1 MIPARRRSHRPV
13 PVLTL
18 SLLLFSIASASP
30 VQADAD
36 ARDMERLQTLQKSIK
51 IIRDNL
57 QKARR
62 QHGRLQTELQTL
74 DQSVNRI
81 NRKLRQLRK
90 RQTSTEQ
97 NLRESLRQQ
106 KQLKRQVDKARQL
119 LASQVRA
126 SYIMGRQEQLK
137 IVLNQGS
144 PSTVQRALIY
154 YDYLNRSR
162 VNQINDINDQL
173 VRLERLEAQIHDEQ
187 TTLKQL
193 ADEQTQQKDD
203 LLQTRQSRRQL
214 MSKLAREIDTD
225 DKRLARL
232 LENEKELQQVLKA
245 VESLGDITHQT
256 IEDQPFAARKGKL
269 PWPASGRI
277 RKSFGKPRAAGGLTW
292 SGVVIDARSGAN
304 IKAIARGRV
313 AFTDWLRGYG
323 LLLIVDHGDGFMS
336 LYGHNQSVFK
346 EIGEWVEAGEVVA
359 TVGRSGGQSDH
370 QLYFE
375 LRRNGKPVNPAVWC
389 RRTQGGLISLK

>member
-1 MIPARRRSHRPV
+1 
-13 PVLTL
+13 VLTL

-36 ARDMERLQTLQKSIK
+36 ARDMERLRTLQKHIK

-57 QKARR
+57 QKARQ

-74 DQSVNRI
+74 DLSVNRI

-245 VESLGDITHQT
+245 VESLGDITHQAL
-256 IEDQPFAARKGKL
+256 EDKPFAARKGKL